1 MTEPNEL
8 SEKRERGKRRRGTQK
23 REKKRRR
30 GTTKREEGELRME
43 DITAI

>member
-8 SEKRERGKRRRGTQK
+8 SEKRERGKRKGTQK
-23 REKKRRR
+23 RKKKRNYEERR
-30 GTTKREEGELRME
+30 RELRME